1 MIHSTQKHLCYK
13 DHVLLKTW
21 IHSTSRPRKKEKGKL
36 VKKPCTKNTEFD
48 HDKLG
53 MKASFEIYIF
63 LLQKE
68 EKQESRKLQLR
79 NPKIRSQHL
88 LPELLDGHK
97 VSTGTKEYNQ
107 PAVQFE
113 TKRFIPSSTFLLHY
127 HCLNLSQLSASLLFL
142 RSC

>member
-1 MIHSTQKHLCYK
+1 
-13 DHVLLKTW
+13 
-21 IHSTSRPRKKEKGKL
+21 
-36 VKKPCTKNTEFD
+36 
-48 HDKLG
+48 
-53 MKASFEIYIF
+53 MKASFEIYIL

-88 LPELLDGHK
+88 LPELLEGHK

-113 TKRFIPSSTFLLHY
+113 TLGFIPSSTFLLHY
-127 HCLNLSQLSASLLFL
+127 HCLNLVTIVSLLAVFEKLLQEMNQQQSFL
-142 RSC
+142 WECAQLHSLSEKASEQNNQ